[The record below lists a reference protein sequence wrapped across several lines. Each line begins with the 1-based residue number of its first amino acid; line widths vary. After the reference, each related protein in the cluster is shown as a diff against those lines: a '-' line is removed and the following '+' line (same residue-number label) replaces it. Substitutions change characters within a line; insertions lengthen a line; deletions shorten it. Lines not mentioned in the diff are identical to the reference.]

1 MQADVP
7 VIKVDWIP
15 QNVLWYAFLTA
26 HGQVMLFGV
35 ISVNTMWF
43 GYYAM
48 SKWGRKPISGMK
60 WAKASFWIAEAAI
73 ILIFLAALS
82 GFGAGWYNLMPL
94 TFLPGRPEMAWGT
107 LSAGMFLVADVLVG
121 IFLTIFC
128 LVTFATLLRGKLPTG
143 TQIFEYMHERD
154 EKDKKH
160 EDPLVIE
167 NQDATKVEKEFVHM
181 ENLSPS
187 VRWISLLG
195 INSWFP
201 KKLRDTHPAVPIVL
215 VSVFATALVQV
226 VGNPGLFFQL
236 AQGFI
241 SLQNPINS
249 ANWLLTKDAW
259 WFFAHPIVYFPLL
272 VFLGAIYFIAPRYGK
287 ERVTFWKWN
296 YRTWPFYTA
305 FSILVFS
312 HHVFMDMP
320 NPAWLQMISQTAS
333 LGIVWPSAMTIIT
346 ILLFAWRSKVTWNIT
361 SRFYFAGLAGWMFGG
376 FQGTE
381 TGMWGTNI
389 YLHNT
394 MSLPG
399 HIHLILLLG
408 PLLFAFA
415 IMYAIIPDLTK
426 KKMNKTLGEIHFWL
440 TLFGG
445 FGFALLF
452 VFIGGEGAIRREA
465 NMPGAF
471 DWAMPWLLFFA
482 LNIGMAQFILVYNFV
497 KTLKRKATRQEV
509 SEYDKLHE
517 NPKALGITEGAP

>member
-1 MQADVP
+1 
-7 VIKVDWIP
+7 
-15 QNVLWYAFLTA
+15 
-26 HGQVMLFGV
+26 
-35 ISVNTMWF
+35 
-43 GYYAM
+43 
-48 SKWGRKPISGMK
+48 
-60 WAKASFWIAEAAI
+60 
-73 ILIFLAALS
+73 
-82 GFGAGWYNLMPL
+82 
-94 TFLPGRPEMAWGT
+94 
-107 LSAGMFLVADVLVG
+107 MFLVADVLVG

-167 NQDATKVEKEFVHM
+167 NQDATKVEQEFVHL

-215 VSVFATALVQV
+215 VSVFATALVQI

-312 HHVFMDMP
+312 HHVFMDLP

-471 DWAMPWLLFFA
+471 DWVMPWLLFFA